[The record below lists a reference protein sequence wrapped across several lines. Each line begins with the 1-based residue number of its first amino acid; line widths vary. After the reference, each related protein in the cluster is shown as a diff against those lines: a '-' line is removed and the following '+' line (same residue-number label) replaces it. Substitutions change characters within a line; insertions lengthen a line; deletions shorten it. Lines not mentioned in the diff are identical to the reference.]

1 MKKDSL
7 NLLEGLITLIMLAI
21 GIFVIFHANSLP
33 LFGPRSLSPGLFPLL
48 SGIAIC
54 LCAVTLLIM
63 QLRIFLRSKRF
74 HLPEK
79 QQEDRGIILPIILL
93 FVYVAALPKFH
104 FIPTTIIFL
113 IIMMG
118 IFRKKVT
125 ISIATVSIVTVLVIY
140 LLFSKVLMI
149 SLP

>member
-7 NLLEGLITLIMLAI
+7 NLLEGLITLVMLGI
-21 GIFVIFHANSLP
+21 GVFVIFHANSLP

-54 LCAVTLLIM
+54 LCAVALLIL
-63 QLRIFLRSKRF
+63 QLKTFLRSKRF

-79 QQEDRGIILPIILL
+79 LPEDHGIILPILIL
-93 FVYVAALPKFH
+93 FGYVAALPKFH
-104 FIPTTIIFL
+104 FIPSTIVFL

-118 IFRKKVT
+118 IFKKKVT
-125 ISIATVSIVTVLVIY
+125 ISIAAISIATVLVIY
-140 LLFSKVLMI
+140 LLFSKLLMI